1 MLAIIFLFILFFNI
15 ISIALM
21 YYCLGDL
28 TKKEKF
34 IFIAVGTGIM
44 YILTSIVYWISTNGI
59 EITEV
64 SETGKNLIT
73 FLFVPVNA
81 ILVLPILAKSYS
93 KTKFGSLKSDVF
105 IKRGIVLGI
114 LLFIVLIVECNYFK
128 NIQEGVVNLIKRN
141 AQTSIEN
148 NSVNEVNENV
158 LNEISSSTN
167 ENLENEVNAN
177 VLNVVE
183 SNSQNVLQT
192 NEDTIGEINE

>member
-1 MLAIIFLFILFFNI
+1 MLALLLLFILFFNV
-15 ISIALM
+15 ISIVLM

-28 TKKEKF
+28 AKKEKF

-114 LLFIVLIVECNYFK
+114 LLLVVFIIECNYFK
-128 NIQEGVVNLIKRN
+128 NIQEGVVNLIKQN
-141 AQTSIEN
+141 AQTSEKNN
-148 NSVNEVNENV
+148 NS
-158 LNEISSSTN
+158 LNYIN
-167 ENLENEVNAN
+167 ENLENEVSAN
-177 VLNVVE
+177 VLNN
-183 SNSQNVLQT
+183 SISQNLVQTNDVLQ
-192 NEDTIGEINE
+192 NTIINDINE

>member
-93 KTKFGSLKSDVF
+93 KTKYGSLKSDVF

-128 NIQEGVVNLIKRN
+128 NIQEGVVNLIKQN
-141 AQTSIEN
+141 AQTSEEN
-148 NSVNEVNENV
+148 NNS
-158 LNEISSSTN
+158 LNYVN
-167 ENLENEVNAN
+167 ENLENEVSEKI
-177 VLNVVE
+177 LNETEV
-183 SNSQNVLQT
+183 NSINQNLVQT
-192 NEDTIGEINE
+192 NTMINDTNE

>member
-128 NIQEGVVNLIKRN
+128 NIQEGVVNLIKQN
-141 AQTSIEN
+141 AQTSEEN
-148 NSVNEVNENV
+148 NNS
-158 LNEISSSTN
+158 LNYMN
-167 ENLENEVNAN
+167 ENLENEVSEKI
-177 VLNVVE
+177 LNETEV
-183 SNSQNVLQT
+183 NSINQNLVQT
-192 NEDTIGEINE
+192 NTMINDTNE

>member
-128 NIQEGVVNLIKRN
+128 NIQEGVVNLIKQN
-141 AQTSIEN
+141 AQTSEEN
-148 NSVNEVNENV
+148 NNS
-158 LNEISSSTN
+158 LNYVN
-167 ENLENEVNAN
+167 ENLENEVSEKI
-177 VLNVVE
+177 LNETEV
-183 SNSQNVLQT
+183 NSINQNLVQT
-192 NEDTIGEINE
+192 NTMINDTNE